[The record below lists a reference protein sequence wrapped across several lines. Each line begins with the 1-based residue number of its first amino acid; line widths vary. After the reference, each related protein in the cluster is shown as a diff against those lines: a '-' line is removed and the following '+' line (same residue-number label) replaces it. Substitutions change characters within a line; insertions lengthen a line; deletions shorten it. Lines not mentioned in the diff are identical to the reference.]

1 MSKTFEASVA
11 FMQLFLLAL
20 WEGLGAIYFGWSAF
34 AVFLV
39 WLVGIWT
46 LNIAT
51 ATVLRTYLKLVQ
63 PQELEPP
70 IAGDHPTPDFT
81 DELEDTGV

>member
-1 MSKTFEASVA
+1 MSKTFEVSVA

-20 WEGLGAIYFGWSAF
+20 WEGLGAIYFGWPPF
-34 AVFLV
+34 AIFLV

-46 LNIAT
+46 LNIGT

-63 PQELEPP
+63 PPVLDAPVDQPEPEF
-70 IAGDHPTPDFT
+70 DD
-81 DELEDTGV
+81 LEDIGA